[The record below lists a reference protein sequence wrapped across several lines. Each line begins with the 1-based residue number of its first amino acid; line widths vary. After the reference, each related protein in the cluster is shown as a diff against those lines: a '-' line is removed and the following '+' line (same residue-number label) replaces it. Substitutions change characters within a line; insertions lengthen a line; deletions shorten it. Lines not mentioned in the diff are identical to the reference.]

1 MSAMIEIES
10 LYSFLK
16 TSRFFRFQAVA
27 AVILGL
33 VVGGITFY
41 QEKKQETLRKQNLT
55 YDKQLEVLSQVLS
68 SINNLKSFVNIQKNE
83 LQEQQAILERVKKE
97 KEKLSL
103 VVKADRQVV
112 EALFR
117 IQAER
122 NRTSIWTERLI
133 GFLLGVIGSLVATV
147 VFSAFRLRQ
156 SSKYKRRNRYTL
168 G

>member
-10 LYSFLK
+10 LFKFLK
-16 TSRFFRFQAVA
+16 MSHFFRFQAVA
-27 AVILGL
+27 AVLLGLILG
-33 VVGGITFY
+33 GISFY
-41 QEKKQETLRKQNLT
+41 QAQEKEKLRTQNLT

-122 NRTSIWTERLI
+122 NRTSVWTERLI

-156 SSKYKRRNRYTL
+156 SKKYKRPNRYTR